1 MSTNVVVLTG
11 RLGKDPE
18 VRSTTSGKSVTSF
31 SLAVDDGW
39 GEKKKTNWFLVEAW
53 DKTAESVG
61 RMVTAGKRV
70 TVVGSLQE
78 DTWQDQKTGEK
89 RSRIKVLAN
98 RVDIIDFAEKN
109 QGDGHGQV
117 DDSDDTPF

>member
-18 VRSTTSGKSVTSF
+18 IRSTSSGKSVASF
-31 SLAVDDGW
+31 SIAVDDGW
-39 GEKKKTNWFLVEAW
+39 GDKKKTYWFNIEAW
-53 DKTAESVG
+53 DKTAEAIS
-61 RMVTAGKRV
+61 RMVSSGKRV

-78 DTWQDQKTGEK
+78 DTWKDSNTGDK
-89 RSRIKVLAN
+89 RSRIKVLAS

-109 QGDGHGQV
+109 QGDGHGEV
-117 DDSDDTPF
+117 SDDDIPF

>member
-18 VRSTTSGKSVTSF
+18 IRATNSGKSVASF
-31 SLAVDDGW
+31 SIAVDDGW
-39 GEKKKTNWFLVEAW
+39 GDKKKTYWFSVEAW
-53 DKTAESVG
+53 DKTAEAVG
-61 RMVTAGKRV
+61 RMVSSGKRV

-78 DTWQDQKTGEK
+78 DTWNDSKTGDK

-98 RVDIIDFAEKN
+98 RVDIIDFADKS
-109 QGDGHGQV
+109 QADGHSEV
-117 DDSDDTPF
+117 SDDDIPF